1 MMLKNGVFITS
12 ERGGE
17 LLKEELV
24 TGHVSGQDLEDQNI
38 TVGIL
43 EMNKM
48 LFCFH

>member
-12 ERGGE
+12 VRGGWLSGE
-17 LLKEELV
+17 GRV